1 MLLCNKIIKRPR
13 DWEWGVVVVLARPS
27 KRPRHDVWCAG
38 IVLHA
43 SSLLLSRPAA
53 HSEHGGMCR
62 PSERARERKEK
73 DDGKSG
79 RQSKVSWRL
88 YLFVCQRVAGPGH
101 WRLHTMLSIH
111 IWPLWVCSA
120 AACRTHHGSQLWLW
134 INIFLHLLPD
144 CSAGRSSRMDK
155 RSLDALEPRT
165 GGTRSIFSDRPQ
177 SETDSQQL
185 VSRLYWLK
193 TTAMAIKTAAMTMLL
208 PVIVFVCVILDDI
221 FHFSTIERRVF
232 PSLDRLSFTTV
243 LRGEK
248 KKFLKA

>member
-1 MLLCNKIIKRPR
+1 MFGVRGLCYM
-13 DWEWGVVVVLARPS
+13 
-27 KRPRHDVWCAG
+27 
-38 IVLHA
+38 
-43 SSLLLSRPAA
+43 PAA
-53 HSEHGGMCR
+53 CCFLVPLHTASTEECAVR
-62 PSERARERKEK
+62 ASERVRERKEK

-101 WRLHTMLSIH
+101 WRLHTMLPIL

-134 INIFLHLLPD
+134 INIFLHLMPD

-185 VSRLYWLK
+185 VSGLYWPK
-193 TTAMAIKTAAMTMLL
+193 NNSDGDKNCGNDNVVACEC
-208 PVIVFVCVILDDI
+208 VFVCVILDGI

-243 LRGEK
+243 LRGGK
-248 KKFLKA
+248 KKFLKASCVKFSGI